1 MRLGTKSFLDI
12 IKLRIKMELLRGTGI
27 DKFIVGQGLSSA
39 IMNQLNDAINM
50 NAHALNVLLKS
61 NINLNAEV
69 GNYEKTFTFSEAIN
83 QVPVSR
89 RIPGIK
95 LRFIDTLTK
104 SWAEYIFTGTD
115 SSEWEDEDC
124 WNYSSSNIIDGGE
137 F

>member
-1 MRLGTKSFLDI
+1 
-12 IKLRIKMELLRGTGI
+12 MELLEGTGI
-27 DKFIVGQGLSSA
+27 DKFNVGQDLSLA
-39 IMNQLNDAINM
+39 IINQLNDAINI
-50 NAHALNVLLKS
+50 NARALNTLLKS

-69 GNYEKTFTFSEAIN
+69 GNYKETFTFSEAIN

-104 SWAEYIFTGTD
+104 TWVEYIFIGSN
-115 SSEWEDEDC
+115 SSEWEDEGC
-124 WNYSSSNIIDGGE
+124 WNHSLSNIINGGE

>member
-1 MRLGTKSFLDI
+1 
-12 IKLRIKMELLRGTGI
+12 MELLRGTGI

-95 LRFIDTLTK
+95 LRLIDTPTK

-115 SSEWEDEDC
+115 SSEWEDEGC

>member
-1 MRLGTKSFLDI
+1 
-12 IKLRIKMELLRGTGI
+12 MELLRGTGI

-50 NAHALNVLLKS
+50 NA
-61 NINLNAEV
+61 EV

-83 QVPVSR
+83 QVPISR

-95 LRFIDTLTK
+95 LRFINTPTK

-115 SSEWEDEDC
+115 SSEWEDEGC